1 MLIGSAI
8 FALLCL
14 LVVLGVPVLVALA
27 AAVIVYLL
35 VIGGW
40 PLALPQQM
48 ILGMDDFV
56 LLALPLFIL
65 AGGIMNAGG
74 ISGRLFAFAV
84 ALVGHLRGGLGHV
97 NVATSMMFGGMI
109 GTSVADLAG
118 TGSVVMPAMKE
129 RGYPGD
135 FTAAL
140 SATSSG
146 IGPLI
151 PPSSPMILYSA
162 VTGTSLGALFLAGL
176 IPGIL
181 MGLVLMAIVAVIARR
196 RGWQP
201 AGRLELREIV
211 RTGRAAILPFGMP
224 AIILGGL
231 VFGVFTPTEAGAFAV
246 AYALFLS
253 MALYRALDLRG
264 VYRIM
269 VNAAILTGEI
279 MLIVGLSVA
288 LGWAL
293 SLHRVPLEL
302 AAWIDRLVVTDL
314 VTIKVLALLG
324 LALLA
329 GMILDPLIP
338 VIMPILLP
346 TVLALE
352 IDLVHFGV
360 LMVVCVVIG
369 QVTPPLAIA
378 IVVASKIADEDL
390 TRVLRANTPFLIAMV
405 AFLLLLVFVPSLAT
419 WLPEQLELR

>member
-1 MLIGSAI
+1 MLIGAAI
-8 FALLCL
+8 FGLLCL
-14 LVVLGVPVLVALA
+14 LVVLGVPILVALA
-27 AAVIVYLL
+27 AAVIAYLL

-84 ALVGHLRGGLGHV
+84 AVVGHLRGGLAHV

-118 TGSVVMPAMKE
+118 TGSVVMPALK
-129 RGYPGD
+129 RQGYPAD

-140 SATSSG
+140 SASSSG

-181 MGLVLMAIVAVIARR
+181 MGAVLMAIVALIARR
-196 RGWQP
+196 RGWEP
-201 AGRLELREIV
+201 AGPFDLALV
-211 RTGRAAILPFGMP
+211 ARTGRDAILPFGMP

-231 VFGVFTPTEAGAFAV
+231 VFGVFTPSEAGAFAV
-246 AYALFLS
+246 AYALLLS
-253 MALYRALDLRG
+253 MGVYRALDLRAL
-264 VYRIM
+264 YRVM
-269 VNAAILTGEI
+269 VNAAVLTGEI

-293 SLHRVPLEL
+293 SLHKVPLAL
-302 AAWIDRLVVTDL
+302 AAWIDTLVVVDSVVLKT
-314 VTIKVLALLG
+314 LALLV

-338 VIMPILLP
+338 VVMPILLP
-346 TVLALE
+346 AVLALE

-378 IVVASKIADEDL
+378 LVVAAKIADEDL
-390 TRVLRANTPFLIAMV
+390 ARVVRANTPFLLGTLAL
-405 AFLLLLVFVPSLAT
+405 LLLLVFVPGLAT
-419 WLPEQLELR
+419 WLPDWLRQ

>member
-1 MLIGSAI
+1 MLIGAAI
-8 FALLCL
+8 FGLLCL
-14 LVVLGVPVLVALA
+14 LVVLGVPILVALA
-27 AAVIVYLL
+27 AAVIAYLL

-56 LLALPLFIL
+56 LLALPLFIF

-84 ALVGHLRGGLGHV
+84 AVVGHLRGGLAHV

-118 TGSVVMPAMKE
+118 TGSVVMPAMK
-129 RGYPGD
+129 RQGYPAA

-140 SATSSG
+140 SASSSG

-181 MGLVLMAIVAVIARR
+181 MGAVLMAIVALIARR

-201 AGRLELREIV
+201 AGPFDLAMV
-211 RTGRAAILPFGMP
+211 GRTGREAILPFGMP

-231 VFGVFTPTEAGAFAV
+231 VFGVFTPSEAGAFAV
-246 AYALFLS
+246 AYALLLS
-253 MALYRALDLRG
+253 MGLYRALDLKAL
-264 VYRIM
+264 YRVM
-269 VNAAILTGEI
+269 VNAAVLTGEI

-293 SLHRVPLEL
+293 SLHKVPLAL
-302 AAWIDRLVVTDL
+302 AAWIDTLVVVDS
-314 VTIKVLALLG
+314 VTLKTLALLV

-346 TVLALE
+346 AVLALD

-378 IVVASKIADEDL
+378 LVVAAKIADEDL
-390 TRVLRANTPFLIAMV
+390 TRVVRANTPFLLGTLAL
-405 AFLLLLVFVPSLAT
+405 LLLLVFVPGLAT
-419 WLPEQLELR
+419 WLPEWLRQ